1 MRFLLVMDMSTSM
14 LKIKTFKDDWDDVI
28 LPTNIQQPI
37 HFQIPVKLRAKV
49 NKMLKSIIAD
59 EDLTFNEDL
68 TTIDFVMDS
77 RKKYNSIIME
87 KLIEFRD
94 DNSEWYI

>member
-37 HFQIPVKLRAKV
+37 HFPIPVKLRAKM